1 VVILGTYYT
10 IVIYSMKF
18 LIVHM
23 MHPNSS
29 IDPKVGPKAKQQ
41 KKKKVGAHSL
51 TCNTLGVG
59 GRVGAPGWD

>member
-1 VVILGTYYT
+1 
-10 IVIYSMKF
+10 
-18 LIVHM
+18 